1 MPNRPQHPPDGSHSL
16 HMAPS
21 VCRPTSPP
29 PPRKKDPLAE
39 RRAMQRHCEDLEED
53 VRRLTIAVGKYE
65 CAKCGAERSE
75 HRGIHAVSSDPVCG
89 KCGEFWL

>member
-1 MPNRPQHPPDGSHSL
+1 MPNRPQHPPEGSHSL
-16 HMAPS
+16 HMASS
-21 VCRPTSPP
+21 VCRPTSP

-39 RRAMQRHCEDLEED
+39 YQAMQRHCEDLEED

-75 HRGIHAVSSDPVCG
+75 HRGIHAVSSDPVCNE
-89 KCGEFWL
+89 CGEYWL